1 MEARGSSEFTHFS
14 MCLYGNPGHLLLSKA
29 QEKLNLKPKHFI
41 QSEKV
46 YSAEEAIVVF
56 ERIFKEYGLDHW
68 KVKLNKNMVAA
79 CSSGK
84 QDTLFVRSGAEFFE
98 DRLRMLIAHE
108 VETHILTAENGKYQ
122 PLRLFNRGFG
132 DYLETQEGLA
142 IWNQEQVL
150 SHDSEKNYRS
160 ATLVFWLNLHSN
172 IALRKPMITPLLGF
186 QEKALQT
193 ALN

>member
-1 MEARGSSEFTHFS
+1 MAAVSLLISVCVYMVTPDIYFS
-14 MCLYGNPGHLLLSKA
+14 AKLKK
-29 QEKLNLKPKHFI
+29 KLNLKPKHFI

-84 QDTLFVRSGAEFFE
+84 QDTFVCTKWSGIFE

-150 SHDSEKNYRS
+150 SHDSEKTTVAR
-160 ATLVFWLNLHSN
+160 
-172 IALRKPMITPLLGF
+172 P
-186 QEKALQT
+186 
-193 ALN
+193 